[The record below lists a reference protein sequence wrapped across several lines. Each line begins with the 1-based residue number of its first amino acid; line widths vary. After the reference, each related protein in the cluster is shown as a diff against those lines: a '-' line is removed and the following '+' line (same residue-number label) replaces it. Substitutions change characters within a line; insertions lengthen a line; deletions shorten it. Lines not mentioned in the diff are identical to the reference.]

1 MSKMIRRGRAA
12 GWLRACL
19 CALALLPGGGAGIA
33 AQTDTIARQPSM
45 TAPHAD
51 TPRGSG
57 YTPHRVYDVAA
68 GAFID
73 LETLAARTAAADVL
87 FFGERHAHTPTHR
100 MQHALLES
108 LARRGG
114 ATLSLEMF
122 ERDVADVV
130 AAYVAD
136 ELDHAAF
143 LAASRPWARYFP
155 DYHPLVEHARA
166 HGWQVIA
173 ANVPRDVAG
182 LIARDGLDA
191 LDALDDA
198 ARTHIAAEIDCPND
212 DYRARFIEEMARH
225 PSADSADVDNGSEDV
240 RRQRYYESQCVK
252 DETMAESIAAAAAGG
267 AVRPIV
273 HVTGSFHSDRG
284 DGIPTR
290 VRRRMPDLTMLS
302 ITSVPIADLDAAD
315 PAPHLERADFLLFTL
330 APPQDPPAGPP
341 G

>member
-1 MSKMIRRGRAA
+1 MSKSSRGGRAA
-12 GWLRACL
+12 GWLRTCL
-19 CALALLPGGGAGIA
+19 CSLALLPAGGAGLA
-33 AQTDTIARQPSM
+33 AQTDTVANQPAM
-45 TAPHAD
+45 TSPHGDA
-51 TPRGSG
+51 PRGSG

-68 GAFID
+68 RAFID
-73 LETLAARTAAADVL
+73 FETLAARAAAADVL
-87 FFGERHAHTPTHR
+87 FFGERHAHPPTHR

-122 ERDVADVV
+122 ERDVAAVV

-136 ELDHAAF
+136 EVDHAAF
-143 LAASRPWARYFP
+143 LAASRPWSRYFP

-166 HGWQVIA
+166 HGWQVVA

-182 LIARDGLDA
+182 LVAQDGLDA
-191 LDALDDA
+191 LDGLDDA
-198 ARTHIAAEIDCPND
+198 TRAHIAAEIDCPND
-212 DYRARFIEEMARH
+212 AYRARFIEEMARH
-225 PSADSADVDNGSEDV
+225 PSTDGSDVDTGSAEV
-240 RRQRYYESQCVK
+240 RRQRYYEAQCVK

-267 AVRPIV
+267 AARPIV

-284 DGIPTR
+284 DGIPAR
-290 VRRRMPDLTMLS
+290 VRRRMPGLTMLS

-330 APPQDPPAGPP
+330 APQDPPAEPP